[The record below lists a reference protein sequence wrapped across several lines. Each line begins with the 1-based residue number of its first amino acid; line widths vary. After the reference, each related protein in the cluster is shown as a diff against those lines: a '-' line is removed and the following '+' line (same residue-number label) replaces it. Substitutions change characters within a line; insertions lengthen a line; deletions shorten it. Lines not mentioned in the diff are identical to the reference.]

1 MNKKST
7 ALTMVVF
14 LLGIFMGAIDS
25 GIVSPARDVIANGL
39 NVSQDAS
46 VWVITIY
53 TLAYA
58 VSMPIMGKLSDKFGR
73 KKIYMVAIIL
83 FGIGSL
89 LCGISDYVNS
99 YGFLLGSRVLEAIG
113 GGGIMPIAAAYIG
126 TSFPVEKR
134 GSALGMIGGIYGIA
148 TVIGPTLGS
157 GILSIFGDKNWGF
170 LFLVN
175 VPISI
180 VILLLAT
187 RLEENTSSE
196 KPKKLDILGSGILA
210 ILILS
215 LMYGATNLKFYDFAN
230 SIKSL
235 DVWPY
240 LLIFII
246 SIPLLVWAE
255 KRAEDPVI
263 NLSYFTNKEISITLI
278 LSLVVGCGLMATV
291 FIPQFSENILKTPMG
306 TGGYITTIFA
316 VFVGMAA
323 PLGGKFIDKIGVKK
337 VLITGMSLV
346 IIGNLYQGYITTRY
360 PGMINLVIGLAIM
373 GFGLGFSM
381 GTPINYLMLSLVPDS
396 EATVGQSAVSLVKS
410 IGIAVSPN
418 ILINFISDAGRRVPD
433 ALQKVMPHMNGMS
446 NKMASPG
453 GASSS
458 LSNAMSNASVTNIF
472 SLVKEMVKSQF
483 AMLGEKF
490 QNNPHVNINM
500 IQNSYMDKLDASKN
514 SIESAF
520 QHTMNTG
527 YTKLFLACS
536 IIALVGL
543 VLTLMLNNKL
553 ITAKNQRL
561 KSKENKSIK

>member
-7 ALTMVVF
+7 AITMLVF

-25 GIVSPARDVIANGL
+25 GIVSPARDIIANGL

-46 VWVITIY
+46 VWVVTIY

-73 KKIYMVAIIL
+73 KKVYMVSIIL
-83 FGIGSL
+83 FGLGSL
-89 LCGISDYVNS
+89 LCGVSDYVGS
-99 YGFLLGSRVLEAIG
+99 YSFLLASRVIEAIG
-113 GGGIMPIAAAYIG
+113 GGGIMPIATAYIG

-134 GSALGMIGGIYGIA
+134 GSALGMIGGVYGIA

-180 VILLLAT
+180 IILLLAT
-187 RLEENTSSE
+187 RLEENTSTE
-196 KPKKLDILGSGILA
+196 KAKKLDLLGSGVLA
-210 ILILS
+210 VLILS
-215 LMYGATNLKFYDFAN
+215 LMYGATNLKFYDFTN
-230 SIKSL
+230 SIKSTE
-235 DVWPY
+235 VWPY
-240 LLIFII
+240 LLVFVI
-246 SIPLLVWAE
+246 SIPVLVWAE

-263 NLSYFTNKEISITLI
+263 NLSYFTNKEIAITLI
-278 LSLVVGCGLMATV
+278 LSFVVGCGLMATV

-306 TGGYITTIFA
+306 SGGYITTIFA
-316 VFVGMAA
+316 VFVGIAA

-337 VLITGMSLV
+337 VLLTGLFLV
-346 IIGNLYQGYITTRY
+346 IIGNLYQGYITTKY
-360 PGMINLVIGLAIM
+360 PGMMNLIIGLAIM

-381 GTPINYLMLSLVPDS
+381 GTPINYLMLSLVPDK

-433 ALQKVMPHMNGMS
+433 ALQKVMPHMDGMS
-446 NKMASPG
+446 NAMTNAS
-453 GASSS
+453 GASTS

-472 SLVKEMVKSQF
+472 SIVKEMVKSQF
-483 AMLGEKF
+483 AALGDKF
-490 QNNPHVNINM
+490 ANNPHVNINM
-500 IQNSYMDKLDASKN
+500 IQNSYMDKLDSAKGA
-514 SIESAF
+514 IEGAF

-527 YTKLFLACS
+527 YTKLFLTCA

-543 VLTLMLNNKL
+543 ILTFMLNNKL
-553 ITAKNQRL
+553 ITAKNKTL
-561 KSKENKSIK
+561 KKQEKNN